1 MNKILVF
8 GDIHGRVF
16 WKKPAYKYVDE
27 VDKVIFIGDY
37 LDSYPDEWDDSHTRQ
52 DDIDNF
58 LEIIDFKTKY
68 PDKVVLLIG
77 NHDEHYRSHIF
88 NKECGGCRKDGRNAN
103 TIKQIFDEYGDYF
116 KLAHEEVINGKKILF
131 THAGVM
137 KSWYERNKGAIGEL
151 TADNLNKLQE
161 TKKGEETLCEVSFYR
176 GGFDAAGSMLWSDVR
191 ERFGINLE
199 NVLEEEFVDEYD
211 LQVFGHT
218 RLRNEPIICS
228 RWACIDCSKPFMI
241 DDKGTILEEK
251 ENEED

>member
-1 MNKILVF
+1 MEILIF
-8 GDIHGRVF
+8 GDIHGRTF
-16 WKKPAYKYVDE
+16 WKKPLEKRIDSA
-27 VDKVIFIGDY
+27 DKVIFLGDY

-77 NHDEHYRSHIF
+77 NHDEAYRNYIF
-88 NKECGGCRKDGRNAN
+88 DKECGGCRKDGRNAN

-137 KSWYERNKGAIGEL
+137 KSWYERNKDTIGEL

-161 TKKGEETLCEVSFYR
+161 TKKGEEALCEVSYYR
-176 GGFDAAGSMLWSDVR
+176 GGMDSAGSILWSDVR
-191 ERFGINLE
+191 ERFGDGFLRTRDDEDI
-199 NVLEEEFVDEYD
+199 DEYD
-211 LQVFGHT
+211 FQIFGHT
-218 RLRNEPIICS
+218 RLNGHAIITDK
-228 RWACIDCSKPFMI
+228 WACVDCSVPYTI
-241 DDKGTILEEK
+241 DDNGTLLPFN
-251 ENEED
+251 ENEQD